1 MPFIK
6 RASDGSI
13 VAASREPLAGLD
25 EEISE
30 EELAASGFPGDSA
43 AGRSLAESDLE
54 LVRVIEDLLELLVQ
68 KGIILFTELP
78 DSAQR
83 KVLARQQLRSQ
94 LLESLDLLS
103 DD

>member
-1 MPFIK
+1 
-6 RASDGSI
+6 
-13 VAASREPLAGLD
+13 
-25 EEISE
+25 
-30 EELAASGFPGDSA
+30 
-43 AGRSLAESDLE
+43 
-54 LVRVIEDLLELLVQ
+54 VIEDLLELLVQ